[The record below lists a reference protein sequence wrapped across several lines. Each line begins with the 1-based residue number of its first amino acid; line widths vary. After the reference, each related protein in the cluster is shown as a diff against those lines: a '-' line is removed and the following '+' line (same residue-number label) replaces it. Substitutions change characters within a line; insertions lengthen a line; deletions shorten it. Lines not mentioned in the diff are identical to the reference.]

1 MLKRETGQRHNRRKT
16 VGKMEIDRA
25 RKMPIFTSEAIDS
38 LRLTDYMFLTPGPAD
53 IILSLVAASDFS
65 LSSPLLSSSPD
76 SMGEEYYIRGAPRI
90 PPFVVVVSVTFSFF
104 SSMKKASFVLF
115 VFDTVSLSI
124 VFAWLCEQFL
134 QHMSQALY
142 PPPTHTHTHR

>member
-1 MLKRETGQRHNRRKT
+1 MNEHMIELIPQIQNTFHMLKRETGQRHNRRKR
-16 VGKMEIDRA
+16 VGKMEIGRA

-65 LSSPLLSSSPD
+65 LYSPLLSSPPD

-90 PPFVVVVSVTFSFF
+90 PPFVVVVSVTF
-104 SSMKKASFVLF
+104 LF
-115 VFDTVSLSI
+115 PV
-124 VFAWLCEQFL
+124 
-134 QHMSQALY
+134 
-142 PPPTHTHTHR
+142 